1 MSPDLL
7 SLKGIG
13 PKTKEKLSLLNIYT
27 IQDLFMFFPSGY
39 LDLDAAY
46 DISNAEDG
54 KYAAGE
60 LIINRI
66 NNPIK
71 KGRRGIIKVLC
82 QDKRGYQA
90 EILWYNSNYIS
101 KTMAPGERIL
111 CYGKV
116 KKGKVISFTN
126 PIYKRIKDKSDE
138 SFSGIRSIYPTKG
151 LIPQLTFINF
161 VKQALEYLDVSSVFP
176 KKLELLYDIAEI
188 NEAVRFL
195 HFPETL
201 DKIDKYKKRI
211 LMEERVRIICAFR
224 LIRDRYIRGHSYSQV
239 DNFLEK
245 AKKMIPFD
253 LTHSQSLAIINIINI
268 LTHSNFPLNSI
279 LIGDV
284 GSGKTIVAALIA
296 YFAVLSKHQVALLA
310 PTEILAAQHFFTF
323 KSFFE
328 KSGVN
333 ISLLTGSMPKEER
346 KEIWHKISE
355 GGTDIVVGTHS
366 IIQEKIE
373 FKDLSLVINDEQHK
387 FGVAQRTALL
397 EKGIAC
403 DLLSLSATPI
413 PRSMNIMMLE
423 NIDVFHIESRTKRDN
438 IKTSVVPPE
447 KRKDM
452 FEYVVSKCQNGAQA
466 FVVVPRIY
474 DVEGIECDSLYSLA
488 KEMKAKYGNRVRIS
502 TLHGKMSSFE
512 KEEKMDAF
520 RKGCSDILLAT
531 SLVEVGVDIPKA
543 SIMVV
548 MNADRFG
555 LASLHQLRGRI
566 GRNGE
571 QAFCFLYT
579 DNEIVSTRLNI
590 LTKENNGEIIA
601 EKDCELRGMGE
612 VYSESQSG
620 TGCLQGLDME
630 TLRICSEI
638 AKQVKLEEHYEVL
651 YNYIDKYSLRKV
663 SLN

>member
-1 MSPDLL
+1 
-7 SLKGIG
+7 
-13 PKTKEKLSLLNIYT
+13 
-27 IQDLFMFFPSGY
+27 
-39 LDLDAAY
+39 
-46 DISNAEDG
+46 
-54 KYAAGE
+54 
-60 LIINRI
+60 
-66 NNPIK
+66 
-71 KGRRGIIKVLC
+71 
-82 QDKRGYQA
+82 
-90 EILWYNSNYIS
+90 
-101 KTMAPGERIL
+101 
-111 CYGKV
+111 
-116 KKGKVISFTN
+116 
-126 PIYKRIKDKSDE
+126 
-138 SFSGIRSIYPTKG
+138 
-151 LIPQLTFINF
+151 
-161 VKQALEYLDVSSVFP
+161 
-176 KKLELLYDIAEI
+176 
-188 NEAVRFL
+188 
-195 HFPETL
+195 
-201 DKIDKYKKRI
+201 
-211 LMEERVRIICAFR
+211 
-224 LIRDRYIRGHSYSQV
+224 
-239 DNFLEK
+239 
-245 AKKMIPFD
+245 
-253 LTHSQSLAIINIINI
+253 
-268 LTHSNFPLNSI
+268 
-279 LIGDV
+279 
-284 GSGKTIVAALIA
+284 
-296 YFAVLSKHQVALLA
+296 
-310 PTEILAAQHFFTF
+310 
-323 KSFFE
+323 
-328 KSGVN
+328 
-333 ISLLTGSMPKEER
+333 
-346 KEIWHKISE
+346 
-355 GGTDIVVGTHS
+355 
-366 IIQEKIE
+366 
-373 FKDLSLVINDEQHK
+373 
-387 FGVAQRTALL
+387 
-397 EKGIAC
+397 
-403 DLLSLSATPI
+403 
-413 PRSMNIMMLE
+413 
-423 NIDVFHIESRTKRDN
+423 
-438 IKTSVVPPE
+438 
-447 KRKDM
+447 M